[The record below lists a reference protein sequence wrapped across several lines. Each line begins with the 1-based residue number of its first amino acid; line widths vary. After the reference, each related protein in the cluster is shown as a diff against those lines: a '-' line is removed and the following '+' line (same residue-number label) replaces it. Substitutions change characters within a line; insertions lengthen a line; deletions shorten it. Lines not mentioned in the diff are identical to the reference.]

1 MKKYRVVSRLAHNA
15 NETLY
20 NVQVRL
26 SFIWFDA
33 TEPSLMGYPHALKF
47 YSLDNA
53 IEKVN
58 ELVANDIRE
67 LERKSK
73 HKAFKS
79 KVVYGPYPP

>member
-1 MKKYRVVSRLAHNA
+1 MKKYRVVSRLAHDA

-20 NVQVRL
+20 YVQVRWA
-26 SFIWFDA
+26 FIWFDA
-33 TEPSLMGYPHALKF
+33 TEPGLMGYPHALKF

-67 LERKSK
+67 LECKSK